1 MILTIITSKGLFQ
14 RVQNLDTSMDIVSRE
29 EAKTQG
35 KKFFFTGE
43 ECKRGH
49 KDYRYVSTAQCAAC
63 QKLHKKRYGE
73 LGKDKEYY
81 EKNKKEL
88 SIKSKAYR
96 EKNKEI
102 IAKRVKA
109 YAQANKD
116 KIKTYKKQYVEQNR
130 NVLVDKWRKY
140 YEENKEVIAVKSIEY
155 RQRTKDRKA
164 AYDKMFSQQ
173 NRHYR
178 NMLKGANRAKRI
190 QRFVEWDKELTELV
204 VQEAYDLCERRE
216 QLTGEKWHVD
226 HVIPLCGRNVS
237 GLHVWN
243 NLAVIPA
250 AVNLSKNN
258 KYVIQ

>member
-1 MILTIITSKGLFQ
+1 MEII
-14 RVQNLDTSMDIVSRE
+14 SRE
-29 EAKTQG
+29 EAKAQG

-43 ECKRGH
+43 DCKRGH
-49 KDYRYVSTAQCAAC
+49 KDYRYVSTSQCASC
-63 QKLHKKRYGE
+63 QKLHKKRYGAM
-73 LGKDKEYY
+73 GKDKEYY

-88 SIKSKAYR
+88 SIKAKEYR
-96 EKNKEI
+96 ERN
-102 IAKRVKA
+102 RKA
-109 YAQANKD
+109 ISATKKLYAQANRD
-116 KIKTYKKQYVEQNR
+116 RIKAYKKQYHELNR
-130 NVLVDKWRKY
+130 EYICEKSRKY
-140 YEENKEVIAVKSIEY
+140 YEENKEVIASKSIEY

-164 AYDKMFSQQ
+164 AYDRMFSQQ

-190 QRFVEWDKELTELV
+190 QRFVEWDKELTEFV

-216 QLTGEKWHVD
+216 QLTRVKWHVD
-226 HVIPLCGRNVS
+226 HVIPLCGKNVS

-250 AVNLSKNN
+250 AINLSKNN

>member
-1 MILTIITSKGLFQ
+1 M
-14 RVQNLDTSMDIVSRE
+14 
-29 EAKTQG
+29 
-35 KKFFFTGE
+35 
-43 ECKRGH
+43 
-49 KDYRYVSTAQCAAC
+49 
-63 QKLHKKRYGE
+63 
-73 LGKDKEYY
+73 GKDKEYY

-88 SIKSKAYR
+88 SIKAKEYR
-96 EKNKEI
+96 ERN
-102 IAKRVKA
+102 RKA
-109 YAQANKD
+109 ISATKKLYAQANRD
-116 KIKTYKKQYVEQNR
+116 RIKAYKKQYHE
-130 NVLVDKWRKY
+130 LSKEYLCEKSRKY
-140 YEENKEVIAVKSIEY
+140 YEENKDEVTRKSILY

-164 AYDKMFSQQ
+164 AYDRMFSQQ

-190 QRFVEWDKELTELV
+190 QRFVEWDKGLTELV

>member
-1 MILTIITSKGLFQ
+1 
-14 RVQNLDTSMDIVSRE
+14 MDIISRE
-29 EAKTQG
+29 EARAQG
-35 KKFFFTGE
+35 KLYFFTGDV
-43 ECKRGH
+43 CVNGH
-49 KDYRYVSTAQCAAC
+49 TDYRYVSTKHCVSC
-63 QKLHKKRYGE
+63 QKAHKKVYAS

-88 SIKSKAYR
+88 SAKGKAYR
-96 EKNKEI
+96 EKNKEV
-102 IAKRVKA
+102 IAERVKL
-109 YAQANKD
+109 YAQANRD
-116 KIKTYKKQYVEQNR
+116 RIKAYKKQYHELNR
-130 NVLVDKWRKY
+130 EYLCEKSRKY
-140 YEENKEVIAVKSIEY
+140 YEENKDEVARKSILY

-164 AYDKMFSQQ
+164 AYDRMFSQQ

-204 VQEAYDLCERRE
+204 VLEAYDLCERRE
-216 QLTGEKWHVD
+216 QLTGQKWHVD
-226 HVIPLCGRNVS
+226 HVIPLCGKNVS